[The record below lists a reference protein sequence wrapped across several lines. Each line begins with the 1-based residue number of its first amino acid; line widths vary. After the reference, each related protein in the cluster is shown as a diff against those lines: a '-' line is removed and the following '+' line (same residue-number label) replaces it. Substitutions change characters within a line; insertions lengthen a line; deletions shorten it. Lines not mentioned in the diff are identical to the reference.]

1 MVNKNTIRLTESEL
15 KSIIIESVQQ
25 ILKENNYKSK
35 YHKMIAAM
43 HAAGVPDD
51 KRHERMDTWFAK
63 NQAVSD
69 INKDRRV
76 FDMEPH
82 EKEFN
87 NAIKNNTFDIDFGDL
102 DYVDDYYM

>member
-1 MVNKNTIRLTESEL
+1 MEKRTIRLTESEL
-15 KSIIIESVQQ
+15 KSLIIESIQN

-35 YHKMIAAM
+35 YHKMMAAM

-51 KRHERMDTWFAK
+51 KRHERIDNWFVK

-76 FDMEPH
+76 LDMEPH

-87 NAIKNNTFDIDFGDL
+87 NVIKNSTFDIDFGDL
-102 DYVDDYYM
+102 DYVDDYYI